1 MKKVRQG
8 KLRLL
13 VTLIIMGLCAVPIAA
28 QTTAFT
34 YQGRLTDAG
43 NPASG
48 TYDMQFKLFDTMT
61 VGTGTQQGATVIN
74 QTVQVVAGNFIMNLD
89 FGANVFTGA
98 ARFLEIGVRPSG
110 SANPYTI
117 LAPRQPITA
126 SPYAIQTVNATQ
138 LGGLPA
144 SRYVAADGNGNVGI
158 GTTSPVT
165 KLEVIDPVRQ
175 LRFGPTTADNGG
187 YLVSTNP
194 SQAITAGG
202 ARWDGTNWIA
212 RDTVASLTANQNGT
226 IQFLTNGNLTVGS
239 PFNPTLRM
247 QIDVNGRVVIG
258 RPNTLDLGQLQ
269 VTTDNDVGVYGTST
283 NGTGVIGESELYPG
297 VQGFSGNRAG
307 VVGNSIFDAGVLG
320 YSEHSYAGYF
330 AGNVFVT
337 GTVTQGSDARLKQ
350 NISKLGY
357 GLSEVLR
364 LRPVRWRWKEHPESG
379 EQLGLV
385 AQDVESVIPELVST
399 SKDAEQTKGL
409 NYTGL
414 LPVLIKSIQEQQA
427 QIEKQAHEINRL
439 KQHKQQSKPQQS
451 QTQLRQQI
459 NQQRDEIS
467 RLKQLVCLDHP
478 KAALCRKA
486 H

>member
-1 MKKVRQG
+1 MKRVNRSD
-8 KLRLL
+8 
-13 VTLIIMGLCAVPIAA
+13 LIISYLSAFIWMIILAGGGAA

-34 YQGRLTDAG
+34 YQGKLTDAG
-43 NPASG
+43 TPATG
-48 TYDMQFKLFDTMT
+48 TYDMQFKLFDTAT

-89 FGANVFTGA
+89 FGTNVFTGA
-98 ARFLEIGVRPSG
+98 ARFLEISVRPAG
-110 SANPYTI
+110 NTNPYTI

-165 KLEVIDPVRQ
+165 KLELVDPVRQ

-202 ARWDGTNWIA
+202 ARWDGANWIA
-212 RDTVASLTANQNGT
+212 RDTLASLTANQNGT
-226 IQFLTNGNLTVGS
+226 IEFLTDSNLTVGN

-258 RPNTLDLGQLQ
+258 RPNKLNLGQLQ

-283 NGTGVIGESELYPG
+283 NGTGVIGESELFPG
-297 VQGFSGNRAG
+297 VQGFSGNSSGVIGHSIFAAG
-307 VVGNSIFDAGVLG
+307 VSGF
-320 YSEHSYAGYF
+320 SEHSYAGHF
-330 AGNVFVT
+330 TGNVFVT
-337 GTVTQGSDARLKQ
+337 GTVTQGSDARLK
-350 NISKLGY
+350 LGIRTLNY
-357 GLSEVLR
+357 GLAEVLR
-364 LRPVRWRWKEHPESG
+364 LRPVTWRWKEHPERG
-379 EQLGLV
+379 PQLGLV
-385 AQDVESVIPELVST
+385 AQEVESVLPELVST
-399 SKDAEQTKGL
+399 SKDAEQMKGL

-414 LPVLIKSIQEQQA
+414 LPVLIKSIQQQQA
-427 QIEKQAHEINRL
+427 QIEEQNRIL
-439 KQHKQQSKPQQS
+439 KKQQTRIEQQ
-451 QTQLRQQI
+451 QRQIGALRQAVKALKSATR
-459 NQQRDEIS
+459 NPQR
-467 RLKQLVCLDHP
+467 K
-478 KAALCRKA
+478 
-486 H
+486 